1 MNKTIKRI
9 YDGKEVAKCKHGFPV
24 EDCYECD

>member
-1 MNKTIKRI
+1 MKKSIKCI
-9 YDGKEVAKCKHGFPV
+9 YEGKKVAKCKHGFPV